1 MEYKNDTIC
10 AISTPAG
17 TGGIAVI
24 RISGPKAIEA
34 VDKIYKGNQSVSQF
48 NSHQIKFGRIISE
61 GETIDEV
68 YVSLFKKPRSYT
80 GEDVIEISCHG
91 SSFIAGRILELL
103 LQDIRLAEPGEFTQ
117 RAFLNNKI
125 DLTQAEA
132 VSDLLQAKTRKSH
145 RAAIEQ
151 LQGSLHHKIDL
162 LLERITALRTLLEL
176 EIDFLEQDL
185 VETDREKLLI
195 ELDQLDNEL
204 KKLAATGVE
213 GLILKEGFKISLVG
227 APNVGKSSIFN
238 AFLETERAIVTPIP
252 GTTRD
257 YLEEAISLHGYLVRL
272 FDTAGI
278 RITRDEI
285 EEIGIQRSYDI
296 IRESHKILYI
306 SDGKKNRSELAE
318 LEKLVA
324 VDRIIKVFNKT
335 DLFSEKE
342 ITALTR
348 AGYIPCNTVTPDGL
362 EPLKTHL
369 LRLIK
374 VSDEELHEGI
384 LTNSR
389 QIAAVNKAINSLQKA
404 AVSLKDELGPEF
416 TAFDLKEA
424 STALEE
430 IVGLVSTDDILHK
443 IFSEFCIGK

>member
-17 TGGIAVI
+17 TGGIAVV
-24 RISGPKAIEA
+24 RVSGPKAIEV
-34 VDKIYKGNQSVSQF
+34 VDKLFRGKQPVSKF
-48 NSHQIKFGRIISE
+48 NSHQIRFGRIISD
-61 GETIDEV
+61 GEIIDEV
-68 YVSLFKKPRSYT
+68 YVSLFRKPRSYT

-151 LQGSLHHKIDL
+151 LQGSLHNRIDL
-162 LLERITALRTLLEL
+162 LLERITSLRTLLEL
-176 EIDFLEQDL
+176 EIDFLEQGL
-185 VETDREKLLI
+185 VETDRKKLSLEI
-195 ELDQLDNEL
+195 DQLDKEL
-204 KKLAATGVE
+204 RKLAATGAE

-257 YLEEAISLHGYLVRL
+257 YLEEAISLHGYLIRL

-278 RITRDEI
+278 RTTRDEI
-285 EEIGIQRSYDI
+285 EEKGIKRSYDI
-296 IRESHKILYI
+296 IKQSHKILFI
-306 SDGKKNRSELAE
+306 SDGKNNRSELY
-318 LEKLVA
+318 
-324 VDRIIKVFNKT
+324 RT
-335 DLFSEKE
+335 SE
-342 ITALTR
+342 
-348 AGYIPCNTVTPDGL
+348 
-362 EPLKTHL
+362 
-369 LRLIK
+369 
-374 VSDEELHEGI
+374 
-384 LTNSR
+384 NSKR
-389 QIAAVNKAINSLQKA
+389 
-404 AVSLKDELGPEF
+404 G
-416 TAFDLKEA
+416 
-424 STALEE
+424 
-430 IVGLVSTDDILHK
+430 
-443 IFSEFCIGK
+443 